1 MMKMQ
6 RTEHIRVK
14 QIFIIKLFRKEERM
28 SKDANKWCNKINSK
42 RIKWSICKAKM
53 HGVSWKHS

>member
-1 MMKMQ
+1 MKMQ

-28 SKDANKWCNKINSK
+28 SKDANK
-42 RIKWSICKAKM
+42 
-53 HGVSWKHS
+53 